1 MPHREHAAALQY
13 LCSRKLSTNIIDFLL
28 QIETEAMKIQK
39 QQQRNGTDPS
49 LYADRIVKLQRDYL
63 EL

>member
-39 QQQRNGTDPS
+39 RNGTDPS